1 MSLTTKKNW
10 VNGKLFRVFVVKSCA
25 LPKKIILLFPSFS
38 PHRYIFS
45 KVSLV
50 LGGRVRM
57 MLSGG
62 APLSEKT
69 QRFMNICFRCP
80 VLQGYGLTETCGAGT
95 IQEGILAFTHTIL
108 MPKLHCCIVSIAAIN
123 FIAIEKG
130 E

>member
-10 VNGKLFRVFVVKSCA
+10 VDGRLFRVFVVKSCA
-25 LPKKIILLFPSFS
+25 LPKKIIILFPSFS

-95 IQEGILAFTHTIL
+95 IQEGMHSLALKHNTKAIKKIFL
-108 MPKLHCCIVSIAAIN
+108 ASQALLHFVNRCH
-123 FIAIEKG
+123 
-130 E
+130 